1 MKTTTIKKS
10 ALAFITVILA
20 LAFALVGCGGSKA
33 DPEEA
38 FLGSWK
44 ISGGVLEGEEF
55 DEETLDAME
64 DWGINCILIFEEDG
78 EGQIDLYNHVADITW
93 KVKDDGTVKIKADG
107 VSFKA
112 TLKDGELTLKEGE
125 NKIIFTKSKKD
136 LSGTVKKDREAAE
149 EDTGAMGGSTDD
161 NTDSGTSDSK
171 DINEPIVPA
180 VTVADDDLCTITVTE
195 KFEDRWGIIGLKVE
209 ITNKTDKD
217 LTFHSV
223 SGKTSVNNTMKTG
236 WFSCRMMGG
245 ANATEKFTF
254 STGDL
259 NSIDELVNI
268 NFTIGVYEDDTYED
282 IATYSATIP

>member
-1 MKTTTIKKS
+1 MKTATIKKS
-10 ALAFITVILA
+10 ALALMACILA

-44 ISGGVLEGEEF
+44 LSGGEIYGEKLD
-55 DEETLDAME
+55 DETIKTME
-64 DWGINCILIFEEDG
+64 EWGLNCILILDEDG
-78 EGQIDLYNHVADITW
+78 EGQLDLFGDVEDITW
-93 KVKDDGTVKIKADG
+93 KVKSDGTAKISAEG
-107 VSFKA
+107 VDFKA
-112 TLKDGELTLKEGE
+112 TLKDDTLTLKDGDD
-125 NKIIFTKSKKD
+125 NISFTKSKKD
-136 LSGTVKKDREAAE
+136 LSDTVKKDRDMAKANEEAE
-149 EDTGAMGGSTDD
+149 EEEAEGKGARKAIT
-161 NTDSGTSDSK
+161 
-171 DINEPIVPA
+171 PA
-180 VTVADDDLCTITVTE
+180 ITVADDDLCTITVTE
-195 KFEDRWGIIGLKVE
+195 KFEDRWGLIGLKVE

-245 ANATEKFTF
+245 TNATEKFTF

-282 IATYSATIP
+282 IASYSATIP

>member
-10 ALAFITVILA
+10 ALALMACILA
-20 LAFALVGCGGSKA
+20 LAFALVGCGGSKT

-44 ISGGVLEGEEF
+44 LSGGEIYGEELD
-55 DEETLDAME
+55 DETIKTME
-64 DWGINCILIFEEDG
+64 EWGLNCILILDEDG
-78 EGQIDLYNHVADITW
+78 EGQLDLFGDVEDITW
-93 KVKDDGTVKIKADG
+93 KVKSDGTAKISAEG
-107 VSFKA
+107 VDFKA
-112 TLKDGELTLKEGE
+112 TLKDGTLTLKDGDD
-125 NKIIFTKSKKD
+125 NISFTKSKKD
-136 LSGTVKKDREAAE
+136 LSDTVKKDRDMAKANEEAE
-149 EDTGAMGGSTDD
+149 EEEAEGKGARKAIT
-161 NTDSGTSDSK
+161 
-171 DINEPIVPA
+171 PA

-245 ANATEKFTF
+245 TNATEKFTF

-282 IATYSATIP
+282 IASYSATIP

>member
-10 ALAFITVILA
+10 ALALMACILA

-44 ISGGVLEGEEF
+44 LSGGEIYGEELG
-55 DEETLDAME
+55 DETIKTME
-64 DWGINCILIFEEDG
+64 EWGLNCILILDEDG
-78 EGQIDLYNHVADITW
+78 EGQLDLFGDVEDITW
-93 KVKDDGTVKIKADG
+93 KVKSDGTAKISAEG
-107 VSFKA
+107 VDFKA
-112 TLKDGELTLKEGE
+112 TLKDGTLTLKDGDD
-125 NKIIFTKSKKD
+125 NISFTKSKKD
-136 LSGTVKKDREAAE
+136 LSDTVKKDRDMAKANEEAE
-149 EDTGAMGGSTDD
+149 EEEAEGKGARKAIT
-161 NTDSGTSDSK
+161 
-171 DINEPIVPA
+171 PA

-195 KFEDRWGIIGLKVE
+195 KFEDRWGLIGLKVE

-245 ANATEKFTF
+245 TNATEKFTF

-282 IATYSATIP
+282 IASYSATIP

>member
-10 ALAFITVILA
+10 ALALMACILA

-44 ISGGVLEGEEF
+44 LSGGEIYGEELD
-55 DEETLDAME
+55 DETIETME
-64 DWGINCILIFEEDG
+64 EWGLNCILILDEDG
-78 EGQIDLYNHVADITW
+78 EGQLDLFGDVEDITW
-93 KVKDDGTVKIKADG
+93 KVKSDGTAKISAED
-107 VSFKA
+107 VDFKA
-112 TLKDGELTLKEGE
+112 TLKDDTLTLKDGDD
-125 NKIIFTKSKKD
+125 NISFTKSKKD
-136 LSGTVKKDREAAE
+136 LSDTVKKDRDMAAANEEAE
-149 EDTGAMGGSTDD
+149 EEEAEDE
-161 NTDSGTSDSK
+161 GTRKAIS
-171 DINEPIVPA
+171 PA

-245 ANATEKFTF
+245 TNATGEFTF

-259 NSIDELVNI
+259 DSIDDLVNV
-268 NFTIGVYEDDTYED
+268 TIGIDAYETESYEDV
-282 IATYSATIP
+282 ASYSALIP

>member
-10 ALAFITVILA
+10 ALALMACILA

-44 ISGGVLEGEEF
+44 LSGGEIYGEELD
-55 DEETLDAME
+55 DETIKTME
-64 DWGINCILIFEEDG
+64 EWGLNCILILDEDG
-78 EGQIDLYNHVADITW
+78 EGQLDLFGDVEDITW
-93 KVKDDGTVKIKADG
+93 KVKSDGTAKISAED
-107 VSFKA
+107 VDFKA
-112 TLKDGELTLKEGE
+112 TLKDDTLTLKDGDD
-125 NKIIFTKSKKD
+125 NISFTKSKKD
-136 LSGTVKKDREAAE
+136 LSDTVKKDRDMAKANEEAE
-149 EDTGAMGGSTDD
+149 EEEAEGK
-161 NTDSGTSDSK
+161 GTRK
-171 DINEPIVPA
+171 AITPA

-245 ANATEKFTF
+245 TNATEKFTF

-268 NFTIGVYEDDTYED
+268 NFTIGVYEDGTYED
-282 IATYSATIP
+282 IASYSATIP

>member
-1 MKTTTIKKS
+1 MKITTIKKS
-10 ALAFITVILA
+10 ALVFITVILA
-20 LAFALVGCGGSKA
+20 LAFALVGCGGSKTN
-33 DPEEA
+33 PEEP

-44 ISGGVLEGEEF
+44 ISGGELEGEEF
-55 DEETLDAME
+55 DEETLDALE
-64 DWGINCILIFEEDG
+64 DWGINCILILDEDG

-125 NKIIFTKSKKD
+125 NSIIFTKSKKD

-149 EDTGAMGGSTDD
+149 DDTSGTSSGTGGT
-161 NTDSGTSDSK
+161 TSGTSDSK
-171 DINEPIVPA
+171 DINEPIIPA

-245 ANATEKFTF
+245 TNATEEF
-254 STGDL
+254 SFSSGDL
-259 NSIDELVNI
+259 DSIDDLVNI

-282 IATYSATIP
+282 IASYSATIP

>member
-10 ALAFITVILA
+10 ALALMACILV

-44 ISGGVLEGEEF
+44 LSGGEIYGEELD
-55 DEETLDAME
+55 DETIKTME
-64 DWGINCILIFEEDG
+64 EWGLNCILILDEDG
-78 EGQIDLYNHVADITW
+78 EGQLDLFGDVEDITW
-93 KVKDDGTVKIKADG
+93 KVKSDGTAKISAEG
-107 VSFKA
+107 VDFKA
-112 TLKDGELTLKEGE
+112 TLKDDTITLKDGDD
-125 NKIIFTKSKKD
+125 NISFTKSKKD
-136 LSGTVKKDREAAE
+136 LSDTVKKDRDMAKANEEAE
-149 EDTGAMGGSTDD
+149 EEEAEGKGARKAIT
-161 NTDSGTSDSK
+161 
-171 DINEPIVPA
+171 PA
-180 VTVADDDLCTITVTE
+180 ITVADDDLCTITVTE
-195 KFEDRWGIIGLKVE
+195 KFEDEWGTIGLTVE
-209 ITNKTDKD
+209 VTNKSDKN

-245 ANATEKFTF
+245 TNATEKFTF

-282 IATYSATIP
+282 IASYSATIP

>member
-1 MKTTTIKKS
+1 MKTTTFKKS
-10 ALAFITVILA
+10 AFLFVTFILV
-20 LAFALVGCGGSKA
+20 LAFALAGCGGSKA

-44 ISGGVLEGEEF
+44 ISGGKLEGEEF

-64 DWGINCILIFEEDG
+64 DWGINCIIIFEEDG
-78 EGQIDLYNHVADITW
+78 EGQIDLYNHVSNIAW
-93 KVKDDGTVKIKADG
+93 KIKDDGTVKIKADG

-112 TLKDGELTLKEGE
+112 TLKDGKLTLKEGE
-125 NKIIFTKSKKD
+125 NSIIFTKSKKD
-136 LSGTVKKDREAAE
+136 LSGTVKKDREAT
-149 EDTGAMGGSTDD
+149 EDDTSGTSSGTGSTTSD
-161 NTDSGTSDSK
+161 TSDSK
-171 DINEPIVPA
+171 DINEPILPA
-180 VTVADDDLCTITVTE
+180 VTVADDDLCTTTVTE
-195 KFEDRWGIIGLKVE
+195 KFEDRWGLIGLKVE

-236 WFSCRMMGG
+236 WFSCRMMSGT
-245 ANATEKFTF
+245 NATEKFTF
-254 STGDL
+254 SSGDL

-282 IATYSATIP
+282 IASYSATIP

>member
-1 MKTTTIKKS
+1 MKRTVK
-10 ALAFITVILA
+10 ALLA
-20 LAFALVGCGGSKA
+20 MALIAAMLFALVACGGSKS
-33 DPEEA
+33 DIV
-38 FLGSWK
+38 GTWK
-44 ISGGVLEGEEF
+44 LSS
-55 DEETLDAME
+55 M
-64 DWGINCILIFEEDG
+64 EEDG
-78 EGQIDLYNHVADITW
+78 DAVDLDSLEELGLTCTL
-93 KVKDDGTVKIKADG
+93 KVKSDGTAKISAED
-107 VSFKA
+107 VDFKA
-112 TLKDGELTLKEGE
+112 TLKDDTLTLKDGDD
-125 NKIIFTKSKKD
+125 KISFTKSKKD
-136 LSGTVKKDREAAE
+136 LSDTVKKDRDMAKANEEAE
-149 EDTGAMGGSTDD
+149 EEEADGK
-161 NTDSGTSDSK
+161 GTRK
-171 DINEPIVPA
+171 AITPA

-245 ANATEKFTF
+245 TNATEKFTF

-282 IATYSATIP
+282 IASYSATIP

>member
-10 ALAFITVILA
+10 ALALMACILA

-44 ISGGVLEGEEF
+44 LSGGEIYGEELD
-55 DEETLDAME
+55 DETVETME
-64 DWGINCILIFEEDG
+64 EWGLNCILILDEDG
-78 EGQIDLYNHVADITW
+78 EGQLDLFGDVEDITW
-93 KVKDDGTVKIKADG
+93 KVKSDGTAKISAED
-107 VSFKA
+107 VDFKA
-112 TLKDGELTLKEGE
+112 TLKDDTLTLKDGDD
-125 NKIIFTKSKKD
+125 NISFTKSKKD
-136 LSGTVKKDREAAE
+136 LSDTVKKDRDMAKANEEAE
-149 EDTGAMGGSTDD
+149 EEEAEGK
-161 NTDSGTSDSK
+161 GTRK
-171 DINEPIVPA
+171 AITPA

-195 KFEDRWGIIGLKVE
+195 KFEDRWGLIGLKVE
-209 ITNKTDKD
+209 ITNKTDKN

-245 ANATEKFTF
+245 TNATEKFTF

-282 IATYSATIP
+282 IASYSATIP

>member
-10 ALAFITVILA
+10 ALALMACILA

-44 ISGGVLEGEEF
+44 LSGGEIYGEELD
-55 DEETLDAME
+55 DETIETME
-64 DWGINCILIFEEDG
+64 EWGLNCILILDEDG
-78 EGQIDLYNHVADITW
+78 EGQLDLFGEVEDVTW
-93 KVKDDGTVKIKADG
+93 KVKSDGTAKISAED
-107 VSFKA
+107 VDFKA
-112 TLKDGELTLKEGE
+112 TLKDGTLTLKDGDD
-125 NKIIFTKSKKD
+125 KISFTKSKKD
-136 LSGTVKKDREAAE
+136 LSDTVKKDRDMAKANEEAE
-149 EDTGAMGGSTDD
+149 EEEAEDK
-161 NTDSGTSDSK
+161 GTRK
-171 DINEPIVPA
+171 AITPA
-180 VTVADDDLCTITVTE
+180 ITVADDDLCTITVTE

-245 ANATEKFTF
+245 TNATEKFTF

-282 IATYSATIP
+282 IASYSATIP

>member
-1 MKTTTIKKS
+1 MKTATIKKS
-10 ALAFITVILA
+10 ALALMACILA

-44 ISGGVLEGEEF
+44 LSGGEIYGEKLD
-55 DEETLDAME
+55 DETIKTME
-64 DWGINCILIFEEDG
+64 EWGLNCILILDEDG
-78 EGQIDLYNHVADITW
+78 EGQLDLFGDVEDVTW
-93 KVKDDGTVKIKADG
+93 KVKSDGTAKISAEG
-107 VSFKA
+107 VDFKA
-112 TLKDGELTLKEGE
+112 TLKDGTLTLKDGDD
-125 NKIIFTKSKKD
+125 NISFTKSKKD
-136 LSGTVKKDREAAE
+136 LSDTVKKDRDMAKANEEAE
-149 EDTGAMGGSTDD
+149 EEEAEGKGARKAIT
-161 NTDSGTSDSK
+161 
-171 DINEPIVPA
+171 PA
-180 VTVADDDLCTITVTE
+180 ITVADDDLCTITVTE

-245 ANATEKFTF
+245 TNATEKFTF

-282 IATYSATIP
+282 IASYSATIP

>member
-1 MKTTTIKKS
+1 MKTATIKKS
-10 ALAFITVILA
+10 ALALMACILA

-44 ISGGVLEGEEF
+44 LSGGEIYGEELD
-55 DEETLDAME
+55 DETIKTME
-64 DWGINCILIFEEDG
+64 EWGLNCILILDEDG
-78 EGQIDLYNHVADITW
+78 EGQLDLFGDVEDVTW
-93 KVKDDGTVKIKADG
+93 KVKSDGTAKISAEG
-107 VSFKA
+107 VDFKA
-112 TLKDGELTLKEGE
+112 TLKDGTLTLKDGDD
-125 NKIIFTKSKKD
+125 NISFTKSKKD
-136 LSGTVKKDREAAE
+136 LSDTVKKDRDMAKANEEAE
-149 EDTGAMGGSTDD
+149 EEEAEGKGARKAIT
-161 NTDSGTSDSK
+161 
-171 DINEPIVPA
+171 PA

-245 ANATEKFTF
+245 TNATEKFTF

-268 NFTIGVYEDDTYED
+268 NFTIGVYEDGTYED
-282 IATYSATIP
+282 IASYSATIP

>member
-1 MKTTTIKKS
+1 MKTATIKKS
-10 ALAFITVILA
+10 ALALMACILA

-44 ISGGVLEGEEF
+44 LSGGEIYGEELD
-55 DEETLDAME
+55 DETIKTME
-64 DWGINCILIFEEDG
+64 EWGLNCILILDEDG
-78 EGQIDLYNHVADITW
+78 EGQLDLFGDVEDITW
-93 KVKDDGTVKIKADG
+93 KVKSDGTAKISAEG
-107 VSFKA
+107 VDFKA
-112 TLKDGELTLKEGE
+112 TLKDDTLTLKDGDD
-125 NKIIFTKSKKD
+125 NISFTKSKKD
-136 LSGTVKKDREAAE
+136 LSDTVKKDRDMAKANEEAE
-149 EDTGAMGGSTDD
+149 EEEAEGK
-161 NTDSGTSDSK
+161 GTRTA
-171 DINEPIVPA
+171 ITPA
-180 VTVADDDLCTITVTE
+180 VTGADDDLCTITVTE
-195 KFEDRWGIIGLKVE
+195 KFEDRWGLIGLKVE

-245 ANATEKFTF
+245 TNATEKFTF

-268 NFTIGVYEDDTYED
+268 SFTIGVYEDDTYVD
-282 IATYSATIP
+282 IASYSALIP

>member
-10 ALAFITVILA
+10 ALALMACILA

-44 ISGGVLEGEEF
+44 LSGGEIYGEELD
-55 DEETLDAME
+55 DETIKTME
-64 DWGINCILIFEEDG
+64 EWGLNCILILDEDG
-78 EGQIDLYNHVADITW
+78 EGQLDLFGDVEDITW
-93 KVKDDGTVKIKADG
+93 KVKSDGTAKISAEG
-107 VSFKA
+107 VDFKA
-112 TLKDGELTLKEGE
+112 TLKDGTLTLKDGDD
-125 NKIIFTKSKKD
+125 NISFTKSKKD
-136 LSGTVKKDREAAE
+136 LSDTVKKDRDMAKANEEAE
-149 EDTGAMGGSTDD
+149 EEEAEGKGARKAIT
-161 NTDSGTSDSK
+161 
-171 DINEPIVPA
+171 PA

-195 KFEDRWGIIGLKVE
+195 KFEDRWGLIGLKVE

-245 ANATEKFTF
+245 TNATEKFTF

-282 IATYSATIP
+282 IASYSATIP

>member
-1 MKTTTIKKS
+1 MKTAVIKKS
-10 ALAFITVILA
+10 TVAFITFVLA
-20 LAFALVGCGGSKA
+20 LAFALVGCGGFTA
-33 DPEEA
+33 NPEEP

-44 ISGGVLEGEEF
+44 ISGGELEGEDF

-78 EGQIDLYNHVADITW
+78 EGQIDLYNHVSDITW
-93 KVKDDGTVKIKADG
+93 KIEDDGTAKIKADG
-107 VSFKA
+107 ASFKA
-112 TLKDGELTLKEGE
+112 TLKDGELTLKESK
-125 NKIIFTKSKKD
+125 NRIVFTKSKKD
-136 LSGTVKKDREAAE
+136 LSGTVKKDREATE
-149 EDTGAMGGSTDD
+149 KSTDAMDGSTGG
-161 NTDSGTSDSK
+161 TTSGASDRK
-171 DINEPIVPA
+171 DINEPITPA
-180 VTVADDDLCTITVTE
+180 VTVADDDVCTITVTE

-245 ANATEKFTF
+245 TNATEKFTF

-282 IATYSATIP
+282 FASYSATIA

>member
-1 MKTTTIKKS
+1 MKITTIKKS

-44 ISGGVLEGEEF
+44 ISGGVLEGEEL

-93 KVKDDGTVKIKADG
+93 KVKDDGTVRIKADG

-136 LSGTVKKDREAAE
+136 LSGTVKKDRKAAE
-149 EDTGAMGGSTDD
+149 EDTSGTSSGTGGT
-161 NTDSGTSDSK
+161 TSGTSDSK
-171 DINEPIVPA
+171 DINEPILPA

-245 ANATEKFTF
+245 TNATEKFTF

-282 IATYSATIP
+282 ITSYSATIP

>member
-1 MKTTTIKKS
+1 
-10 ALAFITVILA
+10 
-20 LAFALVGCGGSKA
+20 
-33 DPEEA
+33 
-38 FLGSWK
+38 
-44 ISGGVLEGEEF
+44 
-55 DEETLDAME
+55 ME
-64 DWGINCILIFEEDG
+64 DWGINCIIIFEEDG
-78 EGQIDLYNHVADITW
+78 EGQIDLYNHVSDITW
-93 KVKDDGTVKIKADG
+93 KIKDDGTVKIKADG
-107 VSFKA
+107 VNFKA

-125 NKIIFTKSKKD
+125 NSIIFTKSKKD
-136 LSGTVKKDREAAE
+136 LSGTVKKDRETAE
-149 EDTGAMGGSTDD
+149 DDTNGTSSGTG
-161 NTDSGTSDSK
+161 NTTSGTSDSK
-171 DINEPIVPA
+171 DINEPILPA

-195 KFEDRWGIIGLKVE
+195 KFEDRWGLIGLKVE

-245 ANATEKFTF
+245 TNATEKFTF

-282 IATYSATIP
+282 IASYSATIP

>member
-10 ALAFITVILA
+10 ALALMACILV

-44 ISGGVLEGEEF
+44 LSGGEIYGEELD
-55 DEETLDAME
+55 DETIKTME
-64 DWGINCILIFEEDG
+64 EWGLNCILILDEDG
-78 EGQIDLYNHVADITW
+78 EGQLDLFGDVEDITW
-93 KVKDDGTVKIKADG
+93 KVKSDGTAKISAEG
-107 VSFKA
+107 VDFKA
-112 TLKDGELTLKEGE
+112 TLKDDTITLKDGDD
-125 NKIIFTKSKKD
+125 NISFTKSKKD
-136 LSGTVKKDREAAE
+136 LSDTVKKDREAAE
-149 EDTGAMGGSTDD
+149 DDTSGTSSGTGST
-161 NTDSGTSDSK
+161 TSGTSDSR
-171 DINEPIVPA
+171 DINEPILPA

-245 ANATEKFTF
+245 TNATEKFTF

-282 IATYSATIP
+282 IASYSATIP